1 MYNIGA
7 AMLINAMIT
16 EDDLFSMTILCDLL
30 EDYFPEVRVLGIAE
44 TVKDTVEFLREHP
57 VDLLF
62 LDIELPD
69 GKGPDVFKS
78 IQDRN
83 MKVIVTTSFPRYIE
97 EQGSDQ
103 ILHTILK
110 PLTYERLT
118 AAMEIYLKYKE
129 TA

>member
-1 MYNIGA
+1 MHNIGE
-7 AMLINAMIT
+7 AMPINAMIT

-30 EDYFPEVRVLGIAE
+30 EDYFPDVRVLGIAE

-69 GKGPDVFKS
+69 GKGPDVLKS
-78 IQDRN
+78 IHDRD
-83 MKVIVTTSFPRYIE
+83 MKVIVTTSFPRYLE

-103 ILHTILK
+103 ILHAITK
-110 PLTYERLT
+110 PLTYERLA